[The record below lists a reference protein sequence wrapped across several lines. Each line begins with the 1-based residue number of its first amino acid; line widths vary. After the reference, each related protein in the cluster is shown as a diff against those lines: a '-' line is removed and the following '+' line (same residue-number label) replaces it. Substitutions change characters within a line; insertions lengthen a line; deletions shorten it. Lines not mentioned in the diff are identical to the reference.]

1 MAILD
6 GPPTLFTPLIQK
18 EIRVLTQK
26 MMRVIND
33 PRVPD
38 YAWQD
43 AEEVYRDVVCE
54 ALRRWH
60 AGRWKK

>member
-1 MAILD
+1 MSTEPLFS
-6 GPPTLFTPLIQK
+6 TLSQRELNMIA
-18 EIRVLTQK
+18 RK
-26 MMRVIND
+26 MRRVIND

-43 AEEVYRDVVCE
+43 AEEIYQETVRE
-54 ALRRWH
+54 AFRRWN